1 MNSRDVGRNYSVPI
15 PVTSDVSLE
24 PFRESVE
31 IQKTGEKTEY
41 NLHTLQY
48 LLLRCY
54 YMTCLFFIAAKT
66 CTTKQIHELGSPV
79 ELS

>member
-1 MNSRDVGRNYSVPI
+1 MPI
-15 PVTSDVSLE
+15 PVTSDVSLD

-31 IQKTGEKTEY
+31 MEKTEVKK
-41 NLHTLQY
+41 LRTTFSITY

-54 YMTCLFFIAAKT
+54 YLTCVFFTIAKT
-66 CTTKQIHELGSPV
+66 CTKKHKHELGSPV